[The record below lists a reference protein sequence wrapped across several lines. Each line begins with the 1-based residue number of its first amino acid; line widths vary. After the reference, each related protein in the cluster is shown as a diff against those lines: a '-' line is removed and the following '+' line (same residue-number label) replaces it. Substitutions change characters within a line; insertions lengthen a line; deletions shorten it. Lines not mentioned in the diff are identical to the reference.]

1 MNATVGPIRGALHA
15 ALTKFEPSHGLQPLR
30 SPGVRNRDESVTT
43 EDLTPGLQAATPRTP
58 ARHGRVGALRIL
70 CSVAL
75 CAVGAPAFAQSA
87 PVAQDVTVASVSTTT
102 PSTTHVRP
110 IFGDLAELDP
120 GTTLVLQPQ
129 GQQDTVGITDRIQG
143 VLSKAMTLL
152 GTPYRWGGETPD
164 KGFDCSGLVGYVY
177 RTVLGMDLP
186 RVSRQMATSGQK
198 VERTALAPGDLVFF
212 GLRGRV
218 NHVGI
223 YVGEGR
229 FLHAPSRGKVVRVD
243 NLSSSYWAGRF
254 MQGRRVAM

>member
-1 MNATVGPIRGALHA
+1 MAQEQTATPDIVLSA
-15 ALTKFEPSHGLQPLR
+15 T
-30 SPGVRNRDESVTT
+30 
-43 EDLTPGLQAATPRTP
+43 AAT
-58 ARHGRVGALRIL
+58 
-70 CSVAL
+70 
-75 CAVGAPAFAQSA
+75 SA
-87 PVAQDVTVASVSTTT
+87 STAIASSASLSTTNV
-102 PSTTHVRP
+102 SKVRP
-110 IFGDLAELDP
+110 IFGDLSEINGAPAVATAASANPRL
-120 GTTLVLQPQ
+120 
-129 GQQDTVGITDRIQG
+129 TDRIQG

-152 GTPYRWGGETPD
+152 GTPYRWGGESEQG
-164 KGFDCSGLVGYVY
+164 GFDCSGLVGYVY

-186 RVSRQMATSGQK
+186 RVSRQMAQSGEQ
-198 VERTALAPGDLVFF
+198 VDRTALAPGDLVFF